1 MLNILIDIIFK
12 EEYTSTIYMDRVKLV
27 THLVSNIKNGIFVEI
42 GTDRGFLAEKILEAS
57 PTSILYCID
66 PYISYDDYHD
76 SINNENG
83 EKRYQETKQMLET
96 KFGSRVKFIRKF
108 SRDAVHDI
116 PNNIDLLY
124 IDGNHQ
130 YSYVYEELQLYFN
143 KVKQFRYIIGDD
155 AVDTDESK
163 RDSNNNIEIIWA
175 PGCKGKYGV
184 IKAFKQFTEEKNI
197 SGQIWNN
204 QYIIYKD
211 TESNNINNNDILFI
225 TAYKDINRDN
235 WPNFKRTKEEYF
247 SYFYNLASTI
257 KYNLIVFVE
266 DNIKDELCKKYNFKE
281 NIIFKDLNK
290 VETFYQKYLEKDK
303 LIMDSDIYKNKIPNS
318 EKGYPEHLYSEYN
331 MINHS
336 KINFVKEAK
345 RQFPTYEFY
354 SWIDFGMIRYTSLTP
369 SNLQPLL
376 LPKKIIYQNLLPIT
390 KLLPEEYMLTTSNV
404 FIAGS
409 AYIIHTSLIE
419 IFEKL
424 YEEKINNWQERY
436 ITDDDQNLILQIYY
450 NNPQLFTL
458 IYNSNWFSL
467 YNSLNYKQLL
477 NN

>member
-1 MLNILIDIIFK
+1 
-12 EEYTSTIYMDRVKLV
+12 
-27 THLVSNIKNGIFVEI
+27 
-42 GTDRGFLAEKILEAS
+42 
-57 PTSILYCID
+57 
-66 PYISYDDYHD
+66 
-76 SINNENG
+76 
-83 EKRYQETKQMLET
+83 
-96 KFGSRVKFIRKF
+96 
-108 SRDAVHDI
+108 
-116 PNNIDLLY
+116 
-124 IDGNHQ
+124 
-130 YSYVYEELQLYFN
+130 
-143 KVKQFRYIIGDD
+143 
-155 AVDTDESK
+155 
-163 RDSNNNIEIIWA
+163 
-175 PGCKGKYGV
+175 
-184 IKAFKQFTEEKNI
+184 
-197 SGQIWNN
+197 
-204 QYIIYKD
+204 
-211 TESNNINNNDILFI
+211 
-225 TAYKDINRDN
+225 
-235 WPNFKRTKEEYF
+235 
-247 SYFYNLASTI
+247 
-257 KYNLIVFVE
+257 
-266 DNIKDELCKKYNFKE
+266 
-281 NIIFKDLNK
+281 
-290 VETFYQKYLEKDK
+290 
-303 LIMDSDIYKNKIPNS
+303 MDSDIYKNKIPNS